1 MTVRFKIALTIL
13 LTGLFTVL
21 GVLVVVGLAFK
32 QFEHESAYY
41 RASAFL
47 DRVIAKHND
56 MFAMQDRYQENFD
69 GFLSN
74 LVLFEPGTQIYL
86 LDSQG
91 TVKAS
96 STEDTSTRGVRVAL
110 GPVQEAAGAKPMPYV
125 MGDNPES
132 GSAATIVAARALY
145 RNSIGQHAAPD
156 GYLYVVCDKPLLTP
170 SNWMALQSTFAL
182 PTVVLIFLVVG
193 LGTLMAV
200 WVISHVTRPLA
211 RITTALAHVTQ
222 HGLPIMP
229 PGAAQEGQPNAPPP
243 LPDDLWGTAA
253 TSKDELGQLHNGI
266 RAMLLALRA
275 QWSLLAR
282 LDHFRR
288 EAVSNLSHDLR
299 SPLTATA
306 ACLETLETRWAQQ
319 AQHSADLP
327 LVQTALRNTRNA
339 ARLVQSMGDLA
350 HLDEPAF
357 QLKPQVM
364 DLGELLDDIAL
375 RFGPRAQ
382 QQGMALVVL
391 PTDPADPP
399 CAAVDVE
406 LIERA
411 LSNLLDN
418 ALKFCRSGDTI
429 TLAAQRQGAE
439 WVALQV
445 RDTGPGIAQ
454 ADLPQL
460 FERYYQNKANVAP
473 ATGEGGKGL
482 GLAIV
487 KRIAELHTGRAEV
500 HSSQPGGTTVSLVLP
515 FCSDPHAVGALS

>member
-41 RASAFL
+41 RASVFL

-56 MFAMQDRYQENFD
+56 MFAMQARFQESFD

-91 TVKAS
+91 RVIAS
-96 STEDTSTRGVRVAL
+96 STENAATHGVRVAL
-110 GPVQEAAGAKPMPYV
+110 GPVQEAAGDKAMPYV

-132 GSAATIVAARALY
+132 GTAATIVAARALY
-145 RNSIGQHAAPD
+145 RSSIGQHSTPD
-156 GYLYVVCDKPLLTP
+156 GYLYVVCDKPLLTTG
-170 SNWMALQSTFAL
+170 SWMALQSAFAL
-182 PTVVLIFLVVG
+182 PTVVLIFIVVG

-211 RITTALAHVTQ
+211 RITTALAHITQ

-229 PGAAQEGQPNAPPP
+229 PGAKQDGQPNAPPA
-243 LPDDLWGTAA
+243 LPDQLWDAAA

-306 ACLETLETRWAQQ
+306 ACLETLETRWALQ
-319 AQHSADLP
+319 AQHAEDLP
-327 LVQTALRNTRNA
+327 LVQMALRNTRNA

-350 HLDEPAF
+350 HLDEPQF
-357 QLKPQVM
+357 QLKLQVM

-375 RFGPRAQ
+375 RFGPRSQ
-382 QQGMALVVL
+382 QQGIALTVL
-391 PTDPADPP
+391 PTHPADPP

-418 ALKFCRSGDTI
+418 ALKFCRTGDTI
-429 TLAAQRQGAE
+429 TLAAQRNGVE
-439 WVALQV
+439 WVTLQV

-460 FERYYQNKANVAP
+460 FDRYYQNKASVEP

-487 KRIAELHTGRAEV
+487 KRIAELHAGRAEV
-500 HSSQPGGTTVSLVLP
+500 HSTQPGGTAVTLVLP
-515 FCSDPHAVGALS
+515 FCSDPNSMGIHP

>member
-1 MTVRFKIALTIL
+1 
-13 LTGLFTVL
+13 
-21 GVLVVVGLAFK
+21 VVVGLAFK

-41 RASAFL
+41 RASVFL
-47 DRVIAKHND
+47 DRVVAKHND
-56 MFAMQDRYQENFD
+56 MFSMQDRYQENFD

-91 TVKAS
+91 TVMAS
-96 STEDTSTRGVRVAL
+96 STENATTRGARVAL
-110 GPVQEAAGAKPMPYV
+110 GPVQEAAGDKPMPYV

-132 GSAATIVAARALY
+132 GTAANIVAARALY
-145 RNSIGQHAAPD
+145 RNTIGLHSTPD
-156 GYLYVVCDKPLLTP
+156 GYLYVVCDKPLLTTA
-170 SNWMALQSTFAL
+170 NWMALQSTFAL
-182 PTVVLIFLVVG
+182 PTVVLIFIVVG

-200 WVISHVTRPLA
+200 WVISHVTRPLV
-211 RITTALAHVTQ
+211 RMTTALAHVTQ

-229 PGAAQEGQPNAPPP
+229 PGATQDGQPNAPPE
-243 LPDDLWGTAA
+243 LPDQLWAAAA

-266 RAMLLALRA
+266 RAM
-275 QWSLLAR
+275 
-282 LDHFRR
+282 
-288 EAVSNLSHDLR
+288 SHDLR

-306 ACLETLETRWAQQ
+306 ACLETLETRWALQT
-319 AQHSADLP
+319 QHAEDLP
-327 LVQTALRNTRNA
+327 LVQMALRNTRNA

-350 HLDEPAF
+350 HLDEPQF
-357 QLKPQVM
+357 QLKLQVM

-375 RFGPRAQ
+375 RFGPRSQ
-382 QQGMALVVL
+382 QQGVSLTVL

-418 ALKFCRSGDTI
+418 ALKFCRTGDTI
-429 TLAAQRQGAE
+429 TLAAHRNGAE
-439 WVALQV
+439 WVTLQV
-445 RDTGPGIAQ
+445 RDTGPGIAL

-460 FERYYQNKANVAP
+460 FDRYYQNKASVEP

-487 KRIAELHTGRAEV
+487 KRITELHGGRAEV
-500 HSSQPGGTTVSLVLP
+500 HSTQPGGTAVSLVLP
-515 FCSDPHAVGALS
+515 FCSDPDSMGIHP